1 MKHYDIGII
10 GGGISGIMCAY
21 ELAKHKPDLAIC
33 IFEKGNS
40 ILNRRCPLT
49 EKKSEKCLRCS
60 TCAIMEG
67 FGGCGSFS
75 DGKYNFTTEFGGWL
89 NEYIS
94 SEEVMDLIEY
104 MDKILVAFGAT
115 TKRFTTRTPK
125 ARELGKVALQNDLH
139 LLQAEVKH
147 LGTENNLK
155 IMTNIYN
162 HLKDKLTIRNN
173 TEIIDISQ
181 EGPQYVLAT
190 AAEKFSCTY
199 LIGAVGRVG
208 SEWFT
213 DQCKKLKINLTNN
226 QIDLGVRVEL
236 PYEVFSHITDEVY
249 EAKLHYYTK
258 KYNDLVKTF
267 CMNPRGH
274 VVTEN
279 TIGVLT
285 VNGHSYSDESLKS
298 DNTNF
303 ALLVCNKFTSPF
315 NEPLKYGKYIAT
327 LSNMLGDGVIVQR
340 FGDLVKGRRTN
351 EKRMKKSFTTPTLQ
365 SANAGDLGLVLPKRY
380 LDNIME
386 MIYALDN
393 IAKGT
398 ANYDTLLYGVEVKF
412 YSARP
417 ELNDRLETIYPNFY
431 AIGDGAGI
439 TRSLS
444 QAAASGIYVARNIL
458 EKLEKQSGAVIA

>member
-10 GGGISGIMCAY
+10 GGGISGIMCSY
-21 ELAKHKPDLAIC
+21 ELTRHNPDLAIC
-33 IFEKGNS
+33 IFEKGTS
-40 ILNRRCPLT
+40 IVERSCPLT
-49 EKKSEKCLRCS
+49 ENKSSKCLRCP

-94 SEEVMDLIEY
+94 SEQVMDLIEY
-104 MDKILVAFGAT
+104 MDGILVEFGAT
-115 TKRFTTRTPK
+115 THRFTTRTPM
-125 ARELGKVALQNDLH
+125 ARELGKIALQNDLH

-147 LGTENNLK
+147 LGTENNQK
-155 IMTNIYN
+155 IMTKIYN
-162 HLKDKLTIRNN
+162 YLKDKLDIRHH
-173 TEIIDISQ
+173 TEITEINRENSKYILTSGDSR
-181 EGPQYVLAT
+181 
-190 AAEKFSCTY
+190 FSCDY
-199 LIGAVGRVG
+199 LLSAVGRVG
-208 SEWFT
+208 SEWFSE
-213 DQCKKLKINLTNN
+213 QCKKLKIKLTNN

-236 PYEVFSHITDEVY
+236 PYEIFSHITDEVY

-258 KYNDLVKTF
+258 TYNDLVKTF

-285 VNGHSYSDESLKS
+285 VNGHSYSDEKLKS
-298 DNTNF
+298 ENTNF

-327 LSNMLGDGVIVQR
+327 LSNMLGEGVIVQR
-340 FGDLVKGRRTN
+340 FGDLVKGRRSN
-351 EKRMKKSFTTPTLQ
+351 EKRMLKSFTKPTLK
-365 SANAGDLGLVLPKRY
+365 SAIAGDLGLVLPKRY
-380 LDNIME
+380 LDNIIE

-393 IAKGT
+393 IARGT

-417 ELNDRLETIYPNFY
+417 ELNNKLETHYPNFY

-444 QAAASGIYVARNIL
+444 QAAASGIYAARNIL
-458 EKLEKQSGAVIA
+458 EKMN

>member
-21 ELAKHKPDLAIC
+21 ELIKHKPDLNIC
-33 IFEKGNS
+33 IFERGNS
-40 ILNRRCPLT
+40 IVNRRCVLT
-49 EKKSEKCLRCS
+49 EDKTKKCLKCS
-60 TCAIMEG
+60 SCAIMEG

-94 SEEVMDLIEY
+94 SDEVMRLIEY
-104 MDKILVAFGAT
+104 MDTILVEFGAT
-115 TKRFTTRTPK
+115 TKRYSTSTPK
-125 ARELGKVALQNDLH
+125 ARELRKLAMQNDLH

-155 IMTNIYN
+155 IMTNLFN
-162 HLKDKLTIRNN
+162 HLKDKIDIKHH
-173 TEIIDISQ
+173 TEITDISL
-181 EGPQYVLAT
+181 ENSRYILST
-190 AAEKFSCTY
+190 AKEEYTCDY

-213 DQCKKLKINLTNN
+213 EQCKKLKINLSNN

-236 PYEVFSHITDEVY
+236 PYEIFSHITDEVY
-249 EAKLHYYTK
+249 EAKLHYHTK

-279 TIGVLT
+279 TIGVMT

-298 DNTNF
+298 ENTNF
-303 ALLVCNKFTSPF
+303 ALLVSNKFTYPF
-315 NEPLKYGKYIAT
+315 NEPIKYGKYIAT

-340 FGDLVKGRRTN
+340 FGDLIKGRRTN
-351 EKRMKKSFTTPTLQ
+351 ERRMKKSFTIPTLQ
-365 SANAGDLGLVLPKRY
+365 SANAGDLGLALPKRY
-380 LDNIME
+380 LDNIIE
-386 MIYALDN
+386 MIYSLDN
-393 IAKGT
+393 IARGT

-417 ELNDRLETIYPNFY
+417 ELNVKLETEYPNFY

-458 EKLEKQSGAVIA
+458 DKL

>member
-21 ELAKHKPDLAIC
+21 ELAKHKPDLEIC

-40 ILNRRCPLT
+40 ILDRRCPLT
-49 EKKSEKCLRCS
+49 ENKTDKCVNCS

-94 SEEVMDLIEY
+94 SEEVMNLIEY
-104 MDKILVAFGAT
+104 MDKILVEFGAT
-115 TKRFTTRTPK
+115 NKRFTTRTPK
-125 ARELGKVALQNDLH
+125 AMELRKIALQNDLH

-162 HLKDKLTIRNN
+162 YLKNKVTIKHN
-173 TEIIDISQ
+173 TEIMDLSKQDSHYILTDKQ
-181 EGPQYVLAT
+181 EQ
-190 AAEKFSCTY
+190 FSCTY

-208 SEWFT
+208 SEWFSE
-213 DQCKKLKINLTNN
+213 QCKKLKINLTNN

-279 TIGVLT
+279 TAGVLT
-285 VNGHSYSDESLKS
+285 VNGHSYSDDALKS

-303 ALLVCNKFTSPF
+303 ALLVSNKFTSPF

-351 EKRMKKSFTTPTLQ
+351 EKRMSKSFTTPTLK

-380 LDNIME
+380 LDNLIE
-386 MIYALDN
+386 MIYSLDN
-393 IAKGT
+393 IARGT

-417 ELNDRLETIYPNFY
+417 ELDHKLETTYKNFY

-458 EKLEKQSGAVIA
+458 DKIDG

>member
-1 MKHYDIGII
+1 MIMKHYDIGIV

-21 ELAKHKPDLAIC
+21 ELIKHNPRLNIC
-33 IFEKGNS
+33 IFEKGNN
-40 ILNRRCPLT
+40 IFDRKCPLT
-49 EKKSEKCLRCS
+49 ENKSAKCANCP

-89 NEYIS
+89 NEYVS
-94 SEEVMDLIEY
+94 NDHVMDLIEY
-104 MDKILVAFGAT
+104 MDSILVNFGAT
-115 TKRFTTRTPK
+115 TKRFSTQTPK
-125 ARELGKVALQNDLH
+125 AREIGKIALQNDLH

-155 IMTNIYN
+155 IMANIFN
-162 HLKDKLTIRNN
+162 FLKEKIEIRHK
-173 TEIIDISQ
+173 TEITDISQ
-181 EGPQYVLAT
+181 DQDRYILS
-190 AAEKFSCTY
+190 AASGEYSCDC
-199 LIGAVGRVG
+199 LVCAVGRVG

-213 DQCKKLKINLTNN
+213 SLCRKMSIPMTNN

-236 PYEVFSHITDEVY
+236 PYEVFSQITDEVY
-249 EAKLHYYTK
+249 EAKLHYYTR

-279 TIGVLT
+279 TVGVLT
-285 VNGHSYSDESLKS
+285 VNGHSYSDDKLNSS
-298 DNTNF
+298 NTNF

-327 LSNMLGDGVIVQR
+327 LSNMLGEGVIVQR

-351 EKRMKKSFTTPTLQ
+351 EKRMMKSFTKPTLQ
-365 SANAGDLGLVLPKRY
+365 SANAGDLGLALPKRH
-380 LDNIME
+380 LDNIIE
-386 MIYALDN
+386 MIYKLDK
-393 IAKGT
+393 IAPGT

-417 ELNDRLETIYPNFY
+417 HLNKQLETKYPNFY

-444 QAAASGIYVARNIL
+444 QSAASGIYAARNIL
-458 EKLEKQSGAVIA
+458 KKLS

>member
-1 MKHYDIGII
+1 MKHYDVGII

-21 ELAKHKPDLAIC
+21 ELIKHKPNLNIC
-33 IFEKGNS
+33 IFERGSS
-40 ILNRRCPLT
+40 ILNRSCPLT
-49 EKKSEKCLRCS
+49 EDKAERCLKCP

-94 SEEVMDLIEY
+94 SDKVMNLIEY
-104 MDKILVAFGAT
+104 MDSILVDFGAT
-115 TKRFTTRTPK
+115 TKRYSTHTPK
-125 ARELGKVALQNDLH
+125 ARELRKVAMQNDLH

-155 IMTNIYN
+155 LMTTLFN
-162 HLKDKLTIRNN
+162 HLKEKVDVRHH
-173 TEIIDISQ
+173 TEIIDISF
-181 EGPQYVLAT
+181 ENSKYILD
-190 AAEKFSCTY
+190 AAKEQFSSDY

-213 DQCKKLKINLTNN
+213 EQCKKLKINLTNN

-236 PYEVFSHITDEVY
+236 PYEIFSHITDEVY
-249 EAKLHYYTK
+249 EAKLHYHTK

-279 TIGVLT
+279 TIGVMT

-298 DNTNF
+298 ENTNF
-303 ALLVCNKFTSPF
+303 ALLVCSTFTSPF
-315 NEPLKYGKYIAT
+315 NEPIKYGKYIAT

-351 EKRMKKSFTTPTLQ
+351 EKRMKKSFTIPTLQ
-365 SANAGDLGLVLPKRY
+365 SANAGDLGLALPKRY
-380 LDNIME
+380 LDNIIE
-386 MIYALDN
+386 MLYSLDN
-393 IAKGT
+393 IARGT

-417 ELNDRLETIYPNFY
+417 ELDNKLETRYPNFY

-458 EKLEKQSGAVIA
+458 EKM

>member
-1 MKHYDIGII
+1 MKKYDVGII

-21 ELAKHKPDLAIC
+21 ELIKHDPNLNIC

-40 ILNRRCPLT
+40 IISRKCPLT
-49 EKKSEKCLRCS
+49 DGKSEKCIKCS
-60 TCAIMEG
+60 SCAIMEG

-94 SEEVMDLIEY
+94 NEEVMKLIEY
-104 MDKILVAFGAT
+104 MDTILVDFGAT
-115 TKRFTTRTPK
+115 MQRFSTQTPK
-125 ARELGKVALQNDLH
+125 AKELRKIALQNDLH

-155 IMTNIYN
+155 IMTSIFNF
-162 HLKDKLTIRNN
+162 LKDKISIKHG
-173 TEIIDISQ
+173 TEITEINYQNSEYILTAKED
-181 EGPQYVLAT
+181 QY
-190 AAEKFSCTY
+190 SCNY
-199 LIGAVGRVG
+199 LITAVGRVG
-208 SEWFT
+208 SEWFAE
-213 DQCKKLKINLTNN
+213 QCKKLKINMTNN
-226 QIDLGVRVEL
+226 QIDLGIRVEL
-236 PYEVFSHITDEVY
+236 PYEIFSHITDEVY
-249 EAKLHYYTK
+249 EAKLHYHTK

-279 TIGVLT
+279 TVGVLT
-285 VNGHSYSDESLKS
+285 VNGHSYSDERLKS
-298 DNTNF
+298 QNTNF
-303 ALLVCNKFTSPF
+303 ALLVCNNFTSPF
-315 NEPLKYGKYIAT
+315 NEPHKYGKYIAT

-351 EKRMKKSFTTPTLQ
+351 EKRMKKSFTEPTLK

-380 LDNIME
+380 LDNLME
-386 MIYALDN
+386 MIYTLDH
-393 IAKGT
+393 IAPGT

-417 ELNDRLETIYPNFY
+417 ELDNKLETTYKNFY

-458 EKLEKQSGAVIA
+458 DKMH

>member
-21 ELAKHKPDLAIC
+21 ELIKHKPGLEIC

-49 EKKSEKCLRCS
+49 ENKSEKCVKCS

-94 SEEVMDLIEY
+94 SEKVMELIEY
-104 MDKILVAFGAT
+104 MDEILIKFGAT
-115 TKRFTTRTPK
+115 TKRFSTHTPK
-125 ARELGKVALQNDLH
+125 ARELRKIALQNDLH

-162 HLKDKLTIRNN
+162 YLKDKLNIKHH
-173 TEIIDISQ
+173 TEIKDISQ
-181 EGPQYVLAT
+181 ENSKFLLTSECKQY
-190 AAEKFSCTY
+190 SCDY
-199 LIGAVGRVG
+199 LISAVGRVG

-213 DQCKKLKINLTNN
+213 HQCKKLKINLSNN

-236 PYEVFSHITDEVY
+236 PYEIFSHITDEVY

-285 VNGHSYSDESLKS
+285 VNGHSYSDENLNSE
-298 DNTNF
+298 NTNF
-303 ALLVCNKFTSPF
+303 ALLVSNKFTSPF
-315 NEPLKYGKYIAT
+315 NEPLKYGRYIAT
-327 LSNMLGDGVIVQR
+327 LSNMLGDGVILQR

-351 EKRMKKSFTTPTLQ
+351 EKRMRKSFTNPTLK

-380 LDNIME
+380 LDNIIE

-393 IAKGT
+393 IARGT

-417 ELNDRLETIYPNFY
+417 ELDNHLETRYPNFY

-458 EKLEKQSGAVIA
+458 EKLE

>member
-21 ELAKHKPDLAIC
+21 ELIKHKPDLDIC
-33 IFEKGNS
+33 IFERGSS
-40 ILNRRCPLT
+40 ILNRSCPLT
-49 EKKSEKCLRCS
+49 EDKAERCLKCP

-94 SEEVMDLIEY
+94 SDKVMNLIEY
-104 MDKILVAFGAT
+104 MDSILVDFGAT
-115 TKRFTTRTPK
+115 TKRYSTRTPK
-125 ARELGKVALQNDLH
+125 ARELRKVAMQNDLH

-155 IMTNIYN
+155 LMTTLFN
-162 HLKDKLTIRNN
+162 HLKDKVDVRHH
-173 TEIIDISQ
+173 TEILDISF
-181 EGPQYVLAT
+181 ENSKYVLDT
-190 AAEKFSCTY
+190 AKEQFSSDY

-213 DQCKKLKINLTNN
+213 EQCKKLKINLTNN

-236 PYEVFSHITDEVY
+236 PYEIFSHITDEVY
-249 EAKLHYYTK
+249 EAKLHYHTK

-279 TIGVLT
+279 TIGVMT

-298 DNTNF
+298 ENTNF
-303 ALLVCNKFTSPF
+303 ALLVCSTFTSPF
-315 NEPLKYGKYIAT
+315 NEPIKYGKYIAT

-351 EKRMKKSFTTPTLQ
+351 EKRMKKSFTIPTLQ
-365 SANAGDLGLVLPKRY
+365 SANAGDLGLALPKRY
-380 LDNIME
+380 LDNIIE
-386 MIYALDN
+386 MLYSLDN
-393 IAKGT
+393 IARGT

-417 ELNDRLETIYPNFY
+417 ELDNKLETRYPNFY

-458 EKLEKQSGAVIA
+458 EKM

>member
-10 GGGISGIMCAY
+10 GGGISGIMATY
-21 ELAKHKPDLAIC
+21 ELVKHKPELEVC

-40 ILNRRCPLT
+40 IINRRCPLT
-49 EKKSEKCLRCS
+49 ENKTEKCLNCAS
-60 TCAIMEG
+60 CAIMEG

-89 NEYIS
+89 NEYIP
-94 SEEVMDLIEY
+94 SEKVMDLIEY
-104 MDKILVAFGAT
+104 MDKILVEFGAT
-115 TKRFTTRTPK
+115 TQRYSTQTPK
-125 ARELGKVALQNDLH
+125 ARELKKIALQNDLH

-155 IMTNIYN
+155 IMTNIFNY
-162 HLKDKLTIRNN
+162 LKDKADIRHQ
-173 TEIIDISQ
+173 TEIIDIAYVN
-181 EGPQYVLAT
+181 GKYVLST
-190 AAEKFSCTY
+190 AKEEFSCDY
-199 LIGAVGRVG
+199 LISAVGRVG

-213 DQCKKLKINLTNN
+213 EQCKKLKITLTNN

-236 PYEVFSHITDEVY
+236 PYEIFSHITDEVY
-249 EAKLHYYTK
+249 EAKLHYHTK

-285 VNGHSYSDESLKS
+285 VNGHSYSDEKLKS
-298 DNTNF
+298 DYTNF
-303 ALLVCNKFTSPF
+303 ALLVSNKFTSPF

-340 FGDLVKGRRTN
+340 FGDLIKGRRTN
-351 EKRMKKSFTTPTLQ
+351 EKRMNKSFVKPTLK

-380 LDNIME
+380 LDNIIE

-417 ELNDRLETIYPNFY
+417 EINEKLETIKYPNFY

-444 QAAASGIYVARNIL
+444 QAAASGIYVARNIID
-458 EKLEKQSGAVIA
+458 KIQ

>member
-21 ELAKHKPDLAIC
+21 ELIKHKPDLNIC
-33 IFEKGNS
+33 IFERGSS
-40 ILNRRCPLT
+40 ILNRSCPLT
-49 EKKSEKCLRCS
+49 EDKAKRCLQCP

-89 NEYIS
+89 NEYIAS
-94 SEEVMDLIEY
+94 DKVMNLIEY
-104 MDKILVAFGAT
+104 MDSILLEFGAT
-115 TKRFTTRTPK
+115 SKRYSTRTPK
-125 ARELGKVALQNDLH
+125 ARELRKVALQNDLH

-155 IMTNIYN
+155 IMTNLFN
-162 HLKDKLTIRNN
+162 HLKDKIDILHH
-173 TEIIDISQ
+173 TEIKDISF
-181 EGPQYVLAT
+181 ENSKYILDTAKDQY
-190 AAEKFSCTY
+190 SSDY

-213 DQCKKLKINLTNN
+213 EQCKKLKINLTNN

-236 PYEVFSHITDEVY
+236 PYEIFSHITDEVY
-249 EAKLHYYTK
+249 EAKLHYHTK

-279 TIGVLT
+279 TIGVMT

-298 DNTNF
+298 ENTNF
-303 ALLVCNKFTSPF
+303 ALLVCSTFTSPF
-315 NEPLKYGKYIAT
+315 NEPIKYGKYIAT

-351 EKRMKKSFTTPTLQ
+351 EKRMKKSFTVPTLQ
-365 SANAGDLGLVLPKRY
+365 SANAGDLGLALPKRY

-386 MIYALDN
+386 MLYSLDN
-393 IAKGT
+393 IAPGT

-417 ELNDRLETIYPNFY
+417 ELDEKLETKYPKFY

-458 EKLEKQSGAVIA
+458 EKM

>member
-21 ELAKHKPDLAIC
+21 ELIQNNSDLEIC

-40 ILNRRCPLT
+40 ILNRTCPLT
-49 EKKSEKCLRCS
+49 EHKSPKCLKCS

-94 SEEVMDLIEY
+94 NEQVMELIEY
-104 MDKILVAFGAT
+104 MDKILVQFGAT
-115 TKRFTTRTPK
+115 TKRFTTKTPK
-125 ARELGKVALQNDLH
+125 ARELGKIALQNDLH

-147 LGTENNLK
+147 LGTENNLM

-162 HLKDKLTIRNN
+162 SLKEKVDIRHN
-173 TEIIDISQ
+173 TEIIDISPENKKYILDTGSTQ
-181 EGPQYVLAT
+181 
-190 AAEKFSCTY
+190 FSCDY

-213 DQCKKLKINLTNN
+213 EQCKKLKIKLTNN

-236 PYEVFSHITDEVY
+236 PYEIFSHITDEVY
-249 EAKLHYYTK
+249 EAKLHYHTK

-285 VNGHSYSDESLKS
+285 VNGHSYSSEALKS

-327 LSNMLGDGVIVQR
+327 LSNMLGEGVIVQR

-351 EKRMKKSFTTPTLQ
+351 EKRMAKSFTKPTLK

-380 LDNIME
+380 LDNIIE
-386 MIYALDN
+386 MIYTLDN
-393 IAKGT
+393 IARGT

-417 ELNDRLETIYPNFY
+417 ELDNKLETVYPNLY

-439 TRSLS
+439 SRSLS

-458 EKLEKQSGAVIA
+458 DKINA

>member
-10 GGGISGIMCAY
+10 GGGISGIMCAF
-21 ELAKHKPDLAIC
+21 ELIKHKNDLQIC

-40 ILNRRCPLT
+40 ILNRKCPLT
-49 EKKSEKCLRCS
+49 EDKSKKCLKCPS
-60 TCAIMEG
+60 CAIMEG

-89 NEYIS
+89 NEYLS
-94 SEEVMDLIEY
+94 NEEVMELIEY
-104 MDKILVAFGAT
+104 MDKILVEFGAT

-125 ARELGKVALQNDLH
+125 ARELGKICLQNDLH
-139 LLQAEVKH
+139 LLQSEVKH

-162 HLKDKLTIRNN
+162 VLKDK
-173 TEIIDISQ
+173 IDIKHHTEVDNISL
-181 EGPQYVLAT
+181 ENNKYILNT
-190 AAEKFSCTY
+190 NLEKYCCNF
-199 LIGAVGRVG
+199 LISAVGRVG
-208 SEWFT
+208 SEWFA
-213 DQCKKLKINLTNN
+213 DQCKKLNINLTSN
-226 QIDLGVRVEL
+226 QIDLGVRIEL
-236 PYEVFSHITDEVY
+236 PYEIFSHITDEVY

-267 CMNPRGH
+267 CMNPKGH

-351 EKRMKKSFTTPTLQ
+351 EKRMQKSFTRPTLQ
-365 SANAGDLGLVLPKRY
+365 SANAGDLGLVLPKRC
-380 LDNIME
+380 LDNIIE
-386 MIYALDN
+386 MIYSLDN
-393 IAKGT
+393 IARGT

-417 ELNDRLETIYPNFY
+417 ELDNKLETKYPNFY

-458 EKLEKQSGAVIA
+458 DKLTPS

>member
-21 ELAKHKPDLAIC
+21 ELVKHKPDLEIC
-33 IFEKGNS
+33 IFERGNS

-49 EKKSEKCLRCS
+49 ENKTEKCIKCPS
-60 TCAIMEG
+60 CAIMEG

-104 MDKILVAFGAT
+104 MDKILVEFGAT
-115 TKRFTTRTPK
+115 TKRFTTKSPK
-125 ARELGKVALQNDLH
+125 AKELRKIALQNDLH

-162 HLKDKLTIRNN
+162 DLKDKINIRHQ
-173 TEIIDISQ
+173 TEILGISQ
-181 EGPQYVLAT
+181 ENTDYLLTTANEQY
-190 AAEKFSCTY
+190 SCSH
-199 LIGAVGRVG
+199 LISAVGRVG

-213 DQCKKLKINLTNN
+213 EQCRKLEINLTNN

-236 PYEVFSHITDEVY
+236 PYEIFSHITDEVY
-249 EAKLHYYTK
+249 EAKLHYHTK

-267 CMNPRGH
+267 CMNPKGH

-285 VNGHSYSDESLKS
+285 VNGHSYSDEALKS
-298 DNTNF
+298 ENTNF
-303 ALLVCNKFTSPF
+303 ALLVSNKFTSPF

-327 LSNMLGDGVIVQR
+327 LSNMLGDGVILQR

-351 EKRMKKSFTTPTLQ
+351 EKRMKKSFTNPTLT

-380 LDNIME
+380 LDNIIE
-386 MIYALDN
+386 MIYSLDN
-393 IAKGT
+393 IARGT

-417 ELNDRLETIYPNFY
+417 ELNDRLETRYPNFY

-458 EKLEKQSGAVIA
+458 DKIGN

>member
-10 GGGISGIMCAY
+10 GGGISGIMCAF
-21 ELAKHKPDLAIC
+21 ELIQNNSNLEIC

-40 ILNRRCPLT
+40 ILDRKCPLT
-49 EKKSEKCLRCS
+49 EQKSSKCLKCPS
-60 TCAIMEG
+60 CAIMEG

-89 NEYIS
+89 NEYIP
-94 SEEVMDLIEY
+94 SEQVMELIEY
-104 MDKILVAFGAT
+104 MDKILVRFGAT
-115 TKRFTTRTPK
+115 TKRYTTNTPK
-125 ARELGKVALQNDLH
+125 ARELRKIALQNDLH

-162 HLKDKLTIRNN
+162 FLKDKVDIKHR
-173 TEIIDISQ
+173 TEIIDISP
-181 EGPQYVLAT
+181 ENNKYVLDT
-190 AAEKFSCTY
+190 GSEQFSCDY
-199 LIGAVGRVG
+199 LISAVGRVG
-208 SEWFT
+208 SEWFSE
-213 DQCKKLKINLTNN
+213 QCKKLNIKLTNN

-236 PYEVFSHITDEVY
+236 PYEILSHITDEVY

-285 VNGHSYSDESLKS
+285 VNGHSYSDEALKS

-351 EKRMKKSFTTPTLQ
+351 EKRMAKSFTKPTLK

-380 LDNIME
+380 LDNIIE
-386 MIYALDN
+386 MIYTLDN
-393 IAKGT
+393 IARGT

-417 ELNDRLETIYPNFY
+417 ELDNKLETVYPNFY

-458 EKLEKQSGAVIA
+458 EKINS

>member
-1 MKHYDIGII
+1 MEHYDVGII
-10 GGGISGIMCAY
+10 GGGISGIMCAF
-21 ELAKHKPDLAIC
+21 ELIKHNPDLTIC
-33 IFEKGNS
+33 IFEKGNT
-40 ILNRRCPLT
+40 ILNRKCPMTVNKLDHCH
-49 EKKSEKCLRCS
+49 KCS
-60 TCAIMEG
+60 SCAIMEG

-89 NEYIS
+89 NEYLS
-94 SEEVMDLIEY
+94 NEEVMDLIEY
-104 MDKILVAFGAT
+104 MDTILVEFGAT

-125 ARELGKVALQNDLH
+125 GRELGKVALQNDLH

-155 IMTNIYN
+155 IMTNIN
-162 HLKDKLTIRNN
+162 RFLKDKLSIQHN
-173 TEIIDISQ
+173 TEITNISVENTKYSLSTPDKQ
-181 EGPQYVLAT
+181 V
-190 AAEKFSCTY
+190 FCDY
-199 LIGAVGRVG
+199 LISAVGRVG
-208 SEWFT
+208 SEWFAE
-213 DQCKKLKINLTNN
+213 QCKKLNIPLTNN
-226 QIDLGVRVEL
+226 QIDLGVRIEL
-236 PYEVFSHITDEVY
+236 PYEIFSHITDEVY

-267 CMNPRGH
+267 CMNPRGY

-279 TIGVLT
+279 TIGVIT
-285 VNGHSYSDESLKS
+285 VNGHSYSDEKLKS

-303 ALLVCNKFTSPF
+303 ALLVSNKFTSPF

-340 FGDLVKGRRTN
+340 FGDLIKGRRTN
-351 EKRMKKSFTTPTLQ
+351 EKRMSKSFTKPTMI

-380 LDNIME
+380 LDNIIE
-386 MIYALDN
+386 MIYTLDN
-393 IAKGT
+393 IARGT

-417 ELNDRLETIYPNFY
+417 ELTAQLETKYPNFY

-444 QAAASGIYVARNIL
+444 QSAASGICVARNIL
-458 EKLEKQSGAVIA
+458 AKINKN

>member
-1 MKHYDIGII
+1 MKNYDIGII

-21 ELAKHKPDLAIC
+21 ELIKHKPDLEIC

-40 ILNRRCPLT
+40 ILKRRCPLT
-49 EKKSEKCLRCS
+49 EGKSDKCLKCQ

-94 SEEVMDLIEY
+94 SEEVMELIEY
-104 MDKILVAFGAT
+104 MDTILVKFGAT
-115 TKRFTTRTPK
+115 TKRYTTQTPK
-125 ARELGKVALQNDLH
+125 ARELRKIALQNDLH

-162 HLKDKLTIRNN
+162 HLKDKITIMHN
-173 TEIIDISQ
+173 TEVTDITVGESNYILKTKNN
-181 EGPQYVLAT
+181 EHGC
-190 AAEKFSCTY
+190 KY
-199 LIGAVGRVG
+199 LICAVGRVG
-208 SEWFT
+208 SEWFAE
-213 DQCKKLKINLTNN
+213 QCKKLKINLTNN

-236 PYEVFSHITDEVY
+236 PYEIFSHITDEVY
-249 EAKLHYYTK
+249 EAKLHYHTK

-298 DNTNF
+298 ENTNF

-315 NEPLKYGKYIAT
+315 NEPHKYGKYIAT

-351 EKRMKKSFTTPTLQ
+351 EKRMKKSFTKPTLK

-380 LDNIME
+380 LDNIIE

-393 IAKGT
+393 IARGT

-417 ELNDRLETIYPNFY
+417 ELNDELETCYKNFY

-458 EKLEKQSGAVIA
+458 EKISS

>member
-1 MKHYDIGII
+1 MKHYHIGII

-21 ELAKHKPDLAIC
+21 ELAQHKPDLEIC
-33 IFEKGNS
+33 IFEKGIS

-49 EKKSEKCLRCS
+49 ENKTTKCMKCS
-60 TCAIMEG
+60 SCAIMEG

-104 MDKILVAFGAT
+104 MDKILVKFGAT
-115 TKRFTTRTPK
+115 TKRFSTQTPK
-125 ARELGKVALQNDLH
+125 ARELRKIALQNDLH

-162 HLKDKLTIRNN
+162 HLNTKVAIRHN
-173 TEIIDISQ
+173 TEVIDISYLNNKYILTTKN
-181 EGPQYVLAT
+181 E
-190 AAEKFSCTY
+190 EFSCDY
-199 LIGAVGRVG
+199 LISAVGRVG
-208 SEWFT
+208 SEWFAN
-213 DQCKKLKINLTNN
+213 QCKKLKINLTNN

-236 PYEVFSHITDEVY
+236 PYEIFSHITDEVY
-249 EAKLHYYTK
+249 EAKLHYHTK

-298 DNTNF
+298 ENTNF
-303 ALLVCNKFTSPF
+303 ALLVSNKFTSPF

-327 LSNMLGDGVIVQR
+327 LSNMLGDGVILQR

-351 EKRMKKSFTTPTLQ
+351 EKRMRKSFTKPTLK

-380 LDNIME
+380 LDNIIE

-393 IAKGT
+393 IARGT

-417 ELNDRLETIYPNFY
+417 ELDNKLETRYPNFY

-458 EKLEKQSGAVIA
+458 AKLG

>member
-1 MKHYDIGII
+1 MFMKHYDIGII
-10 GGGISGIMCAY
+10 GGGISGIMCAF
-21 ELAKHKPDLAIC
+21 ELIQNNSNLEIC

-40 ILNRRCPLT
+40 ILDRKCPLT
-49 EKKSEKCLRCS
+49 EQKSSKCLKCPS
-60 TCAIMEG
+60 CAIMEG

-89 NEYIS
+89 NEYIP
-94 SEEVMDLIEY
+94 SEQVMELIEY
-104 MDKILVAFGAT
+104 MDKILVRFGAT
-115 TKRFTTRTPK
+115 TKRYTTNTPK
-125 ARELGKVALQNDLH
+125 ARELRKIALQNDLH

-162 HLKDKLTIRNN
+162 FLKDKVDIKHR
-173 TEIIDISQ
+173 TEIIDISP
-181 EGPQYVLAT
+181 ENNKYVLDT
-190 AAEKFSCTY
+190 GSEQFSCDY
-199 LIGAVGRVG
+199 LISAVGRVG
-208 SEWFT
+208 SEWFSE
-213 DQCKKLKINLTNN
+213 QCKKLNIKLTNN

-236 PYEVFSHITDEVY
+236 PYEIFSHITDEVY

-285 VNGHSYSDESLKS
+285 VNGHSYSDEALKS

-351 EKRMKKSFTTPTLQ
+351 EKRMAKSFTKPTLK

-380 LDNIME
+380 LDNIIE
-386 MIYALDN
+386 MIYTLDN
-393 IAKGT
+393 IARGT

-417 ELNDRLETIYPNFY
+417 ELDNKLETVYPNFY

-458 EKLEKQSGAVIA
+458 EKINS

>member
-21 ELAKHKPDLAIC
+21 ELSKHKPDLEIC

-49 EKKSEKCLRCS
+49 AEKSEKCVKCPS
-60 TCAIMEG
+60 CAIMEG

-94 SEEVMDLIEY
+94 SEEVMSLIEY
-104 MDKILVAFGAT
+104 MDKILVEFGAT
-115 TKRFTTRTPK
+115 TKRFTTNTPK
-125 ARELGKVALQNDLH
+125 ARELRKIALQNDLH
-139 LLQAEVKH
+139 LLQAQVKH
-147 LGTENNLK
+147 LGTENNLR

-162 HLKDKLTIRNN
+162 YLKDKVNILHN
-173 TEIIDISQ
+173 TEVTDIVQ
-181 EGPQYVLAT
+181 EGRKYILSTETGQY
-190 AAEKFSCTY
+190 SCNY
-199 LIGAVGRVG
+199 LISAVGRVG

-213 DQCKKLKINLTNN
+213 EICKKLNINLTNN

-249 EAKLHYYTK
+249 EAKLHYHTK

-285 VNGHSYSDESLKS
+285 VNGHSYSDENLKS
-298 DNTNF
+298 ENTNF
-303 ALLVCNKFTSPF
+303 ALLVSNKFTSPF

-351 EKRMKKSFTTPTLQ
+351 EKRMKKSFTKPTLK

-380 LDNIME
+380 LDNIIE

-393 IAKGT
+393 IARGT

-417 ELNDRLETIYPNFY
+417 ELNDRLETRYPNFY

-458 EKLEKQSGAVIA
+458 NRIED

>member
-1 MKHYDIGII
+1 MIHYDIGII

-21 ELAKHKPDLAIC
+21 ELVKHKPDLEIC
-33 IFEKGNS
+33 IFEKGSS
-40 ILNRRCPLT
+40 ILDRKCALT
-49 EKKSEKCLRCS
+49 ENKIEKCLKCP

-94 SEEVMDLIEY
+94 SETIMDLIEY
-104 MDKILVAFGAT
+104 MDSILVSFGAT

-125 ARELGKVALQNDLH
+125 ARELKKIALQNDMH

-147 LGTENNLK
+147 LGTENNQK
-155 IMTNIYN
+155 IMTNLYN
-162 HLKDKLTIRNN
+162 DLKNKLTIRHH
-173 TEIIDISQ
+173 TEITSISVDNSR
-181 EGPQYVLAT
+181 YVLSSFQD
-190 AAEKFSCTY
+190 KYSCNY
-199 LIGAVGRVG
+199 LIASVGRVG

-213 DQCKKLKINLTNN
+213 EQCRKLKINLTNN

-249 EAKLHYYTK
+249 EAKLHYHTK

-315 NEPLKYGKYIAT
+315 NEPHKYGKYIAT

-340 FGDLVKGRRTN
+340 FGDLIKGRRTN
-351 EKRMKKSFTTPTLQ
+351 EKRMKKSFTKPTLQ

-380 LDNIME
+380 LDNIIE
-386 MIYALDN
+386 MIYSLDK
-393 IAKGT
+393 IAPGT

-417 ELNDRLETIYPNFY
+417 ELNSKLETRYPNFY

-444 QAAASGIYVARNIL
+444 QAAASGIYAARNIL
-458 EKLEKQSGAVIA
+458 EKLNR

>member
-10 GGGISGIMCAY
+10 GGGISGIMCAF
-21 ELAKHKPDLAIC
+21 ELIQNNSNLEIC

-40 ILNRRCPLT
+40 ILDRKCPLT
-49 EKKSEKCLRCS
+49 EQKSSKCLKCPS
-60 TCAIMEG
+60 CAIMEG

-89 NEYIS
+89 NEYIP
-94 SEEVMDLIEY
+94 SEQVMELIEY
-104 MDKILVAFGAT
+104 MDKILVRFGAT
-115 TKRFTTRTPK
+115 TKRYTTNTPK
-125 ARELGKVALQNDLH
+125 ARELRKIALQNDLH

-162 HLKDKLTIRNN
+162 FLKDKVDIKHR
-173 TEIIDISQ
+173 TEIIDISP
-181 EGPQYVLAT
+181 ENNKYVLDT
-190 AAEKFSCTY
+190 GSEQFSCDY
-199 LIGAVGRVG
+199 LISAVGRVG
-208 SEWFT
+208 SEWFSE
-213 DQCKKLKINLTNN
+213 QCKKLNIKLTNN

-236 PYEVFSHITDEVY
+236 PYEIFSHITDEVY

-285 VNGHSYSDESLKS
+285 VNGHSYSDEALKS

-351 EKRMKKSFTTPTLQ
+351 EKRMAKSFTKPTLK

-380 LDNIME
+380 LDNIIE
-386 MIYALDN
+386 MIYTLDN
-393 IAKGT
+393 IARGT

-417 ELNDRLETIYPNFY
+417 ELDNKLETVYPNFY

-458 EKLEKQSGAVIA
+458 EKINS

>member
-21 ELAKHKPDLAIC
+21 ELVKHKPDLEIC
-33 IFEKGNS
+33 IFEKGAS
-40 ILNRRCPLT
+40 ILNRRCPLN
-49 EKKSEKCLRCS
+49 ENQSEKCLKCP

-94 SEEVMDLIEY
+94 NEEVMVLIEY
-104 MDKILVAFGAT
+104 MDKILVEFGAT
-115 TKRFTTRTPK
+115 TKRFTTKTPR
-125 ARELGKVALQNDLH
+125 ARELGKIALQNDLH

-162 HLKDKLTIRNN
+162 YLKEKLSIRHH
-173 TEIIDISQ
+173 TEIRDISVRNSKYILSGLG
-181 EGPQYVLAT
+181 E
-190 AAEKFSCTY
+190 EFSCDY
-199 LIGAVGRVG
+199 LISAVGRAG
-208 SEWFT
+208 SEWFAE
-213 DQCKKLKINLTNN
+213 QCKKLKINLSNN

-236 PYEVFSHITDEVY
+236 PSEIFSHITDEVY

-279 TIGVLT
+279 TAGVLT

-351 EKRMKKSFTTPTLQ
+351 EKRMMKSFTTPTLQ
-365 SANAGDLGLVLPKRY
+365 SANAGDLGLVLPKRH
-380 LDNIME
+380 LDNIIE

-393 IAKGT
+393 IARGT

-417 ELNDRLETIYPNFY
+417 ELNNRLETACPNFY

-444 QAAASGIYVARNIL
+444 QAAASGIYTARNIL
-458 EKLEKQSGAVIA
+458 EKLSFK

>member
-1 MKHYDIGII
+1 VKHYDIGII

-21 ELAKHKPDLAIC
+21 ELIKHKPNLNIC
-33 IFEKGNS
+33 IFERGSS
-40 ILNRRCPLT
+40 ILNRSCPLT
-49 EKKSEKCLRCS
+49 EDKAKRCLQCP

-89 NEYIS
+89 NEYIAS
-94 SEEVMDLIEY
+94 DKVMNLIEY
-104 MDKILVAFGAT
+104 MDSILLEFGAT
-115 TKRFTTRTPK
+115 SKRYSTRTPK
-125 ARELGKVALQNDLH
+125 ARELRKVALQNDLH

-155 IMTNIYN
+155 IMTNLFN
-162 HLKDKLTIRNN
+162 HLKDKIDIRHH
-173 TEIIDISQ
+173 TEIKDISF
-181 EGPQYVLAT
+181 ENSKYILDTAKDQY
-190 AAEKFSCTY
+190 SSDY

-213 DQCKKLKINLTNN
+213 EQCKKLKINLTNN

-236 PYEVFSHITDEVY
+236 PYEIFSHITDEVY
-249 EAKLHYYTK
+249 EAKLHYHTK

-279 TIGVLT
+279 TIGVMT

-298 DNTNF
+298 ENTNF
-303 ALLVCNKFTSPF
+303 ALLVCSTFTSPF
-315 NEPLKYGKYIAT
+315 NEPIKYGKYIAT

-351 EKRMKKSFTTPTLQ
+351 EKRMKKSFTVPTLQ
-365 SANAGDLGLVLPKRY
+365 SANAGDLGLALPKRY

-386 MIYALDN
+386 MLYSLDN
-393 IAKGT
+393 IAPGT

-417 ELNDRLETIYPNFY
+417 ELDEKLETKYPKFY

-458 EKLEKQSGAVIA
+458 EKM

>member
-21 ELAKHKPDLAIC
+21 ELTKHIPELEVC

-40 ILNRRCPLT
+40 IIKRRCPLT
-49 EKKSEKCLRCS
+49 EDKSDKCVNCP

-94 SEEVMDLIEY
+94 SEQVMGLIEY
-104 MDKILVAFGAT
+104 MDKILVEFGAT
-115 TKRFTTRTPK
+115 TKRFTTQTPK
-125 ARELGKVALQNDLH
+125 ARELRKVALQNDLH

-162 HLKDKLTIRNN
+162 YLKEKLDIRHH
-173 TEIIDISQ
+173 TEITNISQ
-181 EGPQYVLAT
+181 DNDKYLLSTDSEQ
-190 AAEKFSCTY
+190 FSCDH
-199 LIGAVGRVG
+199 LISAVGRVG

-213 DQCKKLKINLTNN
+213 EQCKKLKINLTNN

-249 EAKLHYYTK
+249 EAKLHYHTK

-267 CMNPRGH
+267 CMNPKGH

-279 TIGVLT
+279 TVGVLT

-298 DNTNF
+298 DYTNF
-303 ALLVCNKFTSPF
+303 ALLVSNKFTSPF

-351 EKRMKKSFTTPTLQ
+351 EKRMSKSFVRPTLK

-380 LDNIME
+380 LDNIIE
-386 MIYALDN
+386 MIYSLDN
-393 IAKGT
+393 IARGT

-417 ELNDRLETIYPNFY
+417 ELTNKLETAKYPNFY

-458 EKLEKQSGAVIA
+458 EKINKK

>member
-1 MKHYDIGII
+1 MIMKHYDIGIV

-21 ELAKHKPDLAIC
+21 ELIKHNPKLNIC

-40 ILNRRCPLT
+40 ILDRKCPLT
-49 EKKSEKCLRCS
+49 ENKSVKCANCP

-89 NEYIS
+89 NEYVS
-94 SEEVMDLIEY
+94 NDNVMDLIEY
-104 MDKILVAFGAT
+104 MDSILVDFGAT
-115 TKRFTTRTPK
+115 TKRFSTQTPK
-125 ARELGKVALQNDLH
+125 AREIGKIALQNDLH

-155 IMTNIYN
+155 IMTNIFN
-162 HLKDKLTIRNN
+162 FLKDKVEIRHK

-181 EGPQYVLAT
+181 DQDRYILS
-190 AAEKFSCTY
+190 AASGEYSCDR
-199 LIGAVGRVG
+199 LVCAVGRVG

-213 DQCKKLKINLTNN
+213 SLCRKMNIPMTNN

-236 PYEVFSHITDEVY
+236 PYEVFSQITDEVY
-249 EAKLHYYTK
+249 EAKLHYYTR

-279 TIGVLT
+279 TVGVLT
-285 VNGHSYSDESLKS
+285 VNGHSYSDDKLKS
-298 DNTNF
+298 NNTNF

-327 LSNMLGDGVIVQR
+327 LSNMVGDGVIVQR
-340 FGDLVKGRRTN
+340 FGDLMKGRRTN
-351 EKRMKKSFTTPTLQ
+351 EKRMMKSFTKPTLQ
-365 SANAGDLGLVLPKRY
+365 SANAGDLGLVLPKRH
-380 LDNIME
+380 LDNIIE
-386 MIYALDN
+386 MIYKLDK
-393 IAKGT
+393 IAPGT

-412 YSARP
+412 YSTRP
-417 ELNDRLETIYPNFY
+417 QLNKQLETKYPNFY

-444 QAAASGIYVARNIL
+444 QSAASGIYVARNIL
-458 EKLEKQSGAVIA
+458 KKA

>member
-1 MKHYDIGII
+1 MKHYDVGII

-21 ELAKHKPDLAIC
+21 ELVKNRPDLNIC
-33 IFEKGNS
+33 IFERGSS
-40 ILNRRCPLT
+40 ILNRSCPLT
-49 EKKSEKCLRCS
+49 EDKAKKCVKCP

-94 SEEVMDLIEY
+94 SDKVMNLIEY
-104 MDKILVAFGAT
+104 MDLILVDFGAT
-115 TKRFTTRTPK
+115 TQRFSTRTPK
-125 ARELGKVALQNDLH
+125 ARELRKLAMQNDLH

-155 IMTNIYN
+155 IMTNLFN
-162 HLKDKLTIRNN
+162 HLKDKVDVRHH
-173 TEIIDISQ
+173 TEIKDISF
-181 EGPQYVLAT
+181 ENSKYILDT
-190 AAEKFSCTY
+190 AKEQFSSDY

-213 DQCKKLKINLTNN
+213 EQCKKLKINLTNN

-236 PYEVFSHITDEVY
+236 PYEIFSHITDEVY
-249 EAKLHYYTK
+249 EAKLHYHTQ

-279 TIGVLT
+279 TIGVMT

-303 ALLVCNKFTSPF
+303 ALLVSNKFTSPF
-315 NEPLKYGKYIAT
+315 NEPIKYGKYIAT

-340 FGDLVKGRRTN
+340 FGDLIKGRRTN
-351 EKRMKKSFTTPTLQ
+351 EKRMKKSFTIPTLQ
-365 SANAGDLGLVLPKRY
+365 SANAGDLGLALPKRY
-380 LDNIME
+380 LDNIIE
-386 MIYALDN
+386 MLYSLDN
-393 IAKGT
+393 IARGT

-417 ELNDRLETIYPNFY
+417 ELDEKLETKYPNFY

-458 EKLEKQSGAVIA
+458 EKL

>member
-21 ELAKHKPDLAIC
+21 ELIQHKNDLEIC

-40 ILNRRCPLT
+40 ILDRRCPQT
-49 EKKSEKCLRCS
+49 ADKSLKCLNCS
-60 TCAIMEG
+60 SCAIMEG

-89 NEYIS
+89 NEYIT
-94 SEEVMDLIEY
+94 SEKVMDLIEY
-104 MDKILVAFGAT
+104 MDKILVEFGAT
-115 TKRFTTRTPK
+115 TKRYTTRTPR
-125 ARELGKVALQNDLH
+125 AREIGKISLQNDLH

-155 IMTNIYN
+155 IMTNIFN
-162 HLKDKLTIRNN
+162 FLKDKITIRHH
-173 TEIIDISQ
+173 TEISLIS
-181 EGPQYVLAT
+181 PQKDKYILKT
-190 AAEKFSCTY
+190 AHEDFSCNY
-199 LIGAVGRVG
+199 LVSAVGRVG
-208 SEWFT
+208 SEWFSN
-213 DQCKKLKINLTNN
+213 QCKKLNIEMTNN

-236 PYEVFSHITDEVY
+236 PYEIFSHITDEVY
-249 EAKLHYYTK
+249 EAKLHYHTK

-279 TIGVLT
+279 TIGVVT
-285 VNGHSYSDESLKS
+285 VNGHSYSDENLKS
-298 DNTNF
+298 EYTNF

-351 EKRMKKSFTTPTLQ
+351 ENRMKKSFTKPTLK

-380 LDNIME
+380 LDNIIE
-386 MIYALDN
+386 MIYTLDN
-393 IAKGT
+393 IARGT

-417 ELNDRLETIYPNFY
+417 DLDNRLETKYPNFY

-458 EKLEKQSGAVIA
+458 DKIS

>member
-10 GGGISGIMCAY
+10 GGGISGIMCAF
-21 ELAKHKPDLAIC
+21 ELIQNNSDLEIC

-40 ILNRRCPLT
+40 ILNRTCPLT
-49 EKKSEKCLRCS
+49 DHKSSKCLKCS

-94 SEEVMDLIEY
+94 NEHVMELIEY
-104 MDKILVAFGAT
+104 MDKILVQFGAT
-115 TKRFTTRTPK
+115 TKRFTTKTPK
-125 ARELGKVALQNDLH
+125 ARELRKIALQNDLH

-147 LGTENNLK
+147 LGTENNVM

-162 HLKDKLTIRNN
+162 FLKEKIDIRHN
-173 TEIIDISQ
+173 TEIIDISPANDKYILDTGSKQ
-181 EGPQYVLAT
+181 
-190 AAEKFSCTY
+190 FSCNY

-208 SEWFT
+208 SEWFA
-213 DQCKKLKINLTNN
+213 DQCKKLKIKLTNN

-236 PYEVFSHITDEVY
+236 PYEIFSHITDEVY
-249 EAKLHYYTK
+249 EAKLHYHTK

-285 VNGHSYSDESLKS
+285 VNGHSYSSEALKS

-351 EKRMKKSFTTPTLQ
+351 EKRMAKSFTKPTLK

-380 LDNIME
+380 LDNIIE
-386 MIYALDN
+386 MIYTLDN
-393 IAKGT
+393 IARGT

-417 ELNDRLETIYPNFY
+417 ELDNKLETVYPNLY

-458 EKLEKQSGAVIA
+458 DKIS

>member
-1 MKHYDIGII
+1 MKHYDVGII

-21 ELAKHKPDLAIC
+21 ELIQHKPDLKIC

-40 ILNRRCPLT
+40 ILDRKCPLT
-49 EKKSEKCLRCS
+49 ENKISKCGNCP

-94 SEEVMDLIEY
+94 NNHVMDLIEY
-104 MDKILVAFGAT
+104 MDSILVEFGAT
-115 TKRFTTRTPK
+115 TKRFSTQTPK
-125 ARELGKVALQNDLH
+125 AREIGKLALQNDLH

-147 LGTENNLK
+147 LGTENNLR
-155 IMTNIYN
+155 IMTNIFHY
-162 HLKDKLTIRNN
+162 LTNKIEIQHK
-173 TEIIDISQ
+173 TEISDISQ
-181 EGPQYVLAT
+181 LNNQYMLTSTV
-190 AAEKFSCTY
+190 EEYSCDY
-199 LIGAVGRVG
+199 LICAVGRVG

-213 DQCKKLKINLTNN
+213 SMCRKMHVPLTNN

-236 PYEVFSHITDEVY
+236 PYEIFSHITDEVY
-249 EAKLHYYTK
+249 EAKLHYHTK

-267 CMNPRGH
+267 CMNPKGH

-279 TIGVLT
+279 TVGVLT
-285 VNGHSYSDESLKS
+285 VNGHSYSDEKLKS
-298 DNTNF
+298 NNTNF
-303 ALLVCNKFTSPF
+303 ALLVSNKFTSPF

-340 FGDLVKGRRTN
+340 FGDLIKGRRTN
-351 EKRMKKSFTTPTLQ
+351 EKRMSKSFTNPTLL
-365 SANAGDLGLVLPKRY
+365 SANAGDLGLALPKRH
-380 LDNIME
+380 LDNIIE
-386 MIYALDN
+386 MIYKLDK
-393 IAKGT
+393 IAPGT

-417 ELNDRLETIYPNFY
+417 QLNNFLETKYPNFY

-444 QAAASGIYVARNIL
+444 QAAASGIYAARNIL
-458 EKLEKQSGAVIA
+458 KKM